1 VRNFNRINDMGIKRK
16 LLKGAGY
23 LAAPKLA
30 FALDMPKKAAMAKA
44 TSWALGH
51 VTHRR
56 RRPSMG
62 MTAAKGLGAAAVAL
76 PLGMWL
82 GRRMMERESG
92 ALHE

>member
-1 VRNFNRINDMGIKRK
+1 MGIKRK

-44 TSWALGH
+44 TTWALGH

-56 RRPSMG
+56 RRSSMG
-62 MTAAKGLGAAAVAL
+62 MTAAKGLGAAAVML
-76 PLGMWL
+76 PVGMWL
-82 GRRMMERESG
+82 GRKMMSHRPSEV
-92 ALHE
+92 